1 MRCCNAQNYRGATS
15 EDELSCDH
23 IHLLVPSFHE
33 QRPQRHFEDQEKQN
47 GDALVPAGVIVD
59 LRGSH
64 RSEIATDNAD
74 EVIG

>member
-1 MRCCNAQNYRGATS
+1 MAAQLARTS
-15 EDELSCDH
+15 CLVIMYISW
-23 IHLLVPSFHE
+23 VPSFHE

>member
-1 MRCCNAQNYRGATS
+1 MYIS
-15 EDELSCDH
+15 W
-23 IHLLVPSFHE
+23 VPSFHE